1 MGSNCKKTVYFTLI
15 ELLVVIAIIAILA
28 GMLLPALQNA
38 RAKSIATDCL
48 GNLKQIGL
56 LSHQYTDL
64 YDGWFCPSL
73 DWNYKGGTGYWDWSQ
88 NGNEENTGML
98 EAAVMSK
105 TDGTNSRIYNCGAN
119 TLSRTYSAKNSGYG
133 YNQFLGYEPNW
144 GGGVLWNGCKITS
157 VRSASGCV
165 SFSDAATEDYY
176 GTSVIP
182 TSFLYAPEGRNG
194 VKSVGGFAYFIHTGR
209 ANAAYVDGHCDSQ
222 KTIYEGKPELKIGY
236 LSADNSA
243 YDPRWK

>member
-1 MGSNCKKTVYFTLI
+1 MNLAKKTFTLI
-15 ELLVVIAIIAILA
+15 ELLVVIAIIAILS

-38 RAKSIATDCL
+38 RAKSVAADCM
-48 GNLKQIGL
+48 GNLRQIGL
-56 LSHQYTDL
+56 LSQQYTDL
-64 YDGWFCPSL
+64 YDGWFCPSV

-88 NGNEENTGML
+88 NGNEESAGIL

-105 TDGTNSRIYNCGAN
+105 RDGQNSRIYNCGAN
-119 TLSRTYSAKNSGYG
+119 MLSRTYSAKNSGYG

-144 GGGVLWNGCKITS
+144 GSGILWDGIKVSS
-157 VRSASGCV
+157 VRSASGCAA
-165 SFSDAATEDYY
+165 FSDAATEDFY

-182 TSFLYAPEGRNG
+182 TSFLYAPEGRGG
-194 VKSVGGFAYFIHTGR
+194 VKSVGGYAYFIHSGS
-209 ANAAYVDGHCDSQ
+209 ANIAYVDGHCHSQ
-222 KTIYEGKPELKIGY
+222 RIGYEGKPEAKLGY